1 MNQVIDTILSTL
13 PPLRK
18 NLRGEFKRL
27 FGPQI
32 NYPYF
37 CKRAGLP
44 YNFQCDAD
52 SFEMV
57 NAAWMADAALL
68 AYVPNPADK
77 KGKFDFESLGKVGW
91 TLRFVKEKPE
101 VAKFKKV
108 QFFNRNGKQLFVTHN
123 PQAVV
128 VSFRGTEIQ
137 EPADLLYDGNFIP
150 SKEGNG
156 KIHRGFQN
164 GIEAVWKTKGD
175 EEGIEDCLKRVTNN
189 GEIPVWFTGHSLGAA
204 LAIIAAARWHQ
215 IHKVQGLYTFGSP
228 GVWNQAFSK
237 LFNNMNAFRVVHNL
251 DIVTTVSQK
260 PNLLHVGALY
270 VIDDKKILKKK
281 MTRGID
287 EKKIFPK
294 IPAFLLRESL
304 RSQIVA

>member
-91 TLRFVKEKPE
+91 TPRFVKEKLE
-101 VAKFKKV
+101 VAN
-108 QFFNRNGKQLFVTHN
+108 QVTDQKADQEKARQGHEN
-123 PQAVV
+123 LLSYRGPNDRT
-128 VSFRGTEIQ
+128 VST
-137 EPADLLYDGNFIP
+137 
-150 SKEGNG
+150 
-156 KIHRGFQN
+156 
-164 GIEAVWKTKGD
+164 
-175 EEGIEDCLKRVTNN
+175 
-189 GEIPVWFTGHSLGAA
+189 HSLNTCSKVPSSGLGNRLHGA
-204 LAIIAAARWHQ
+204 
-215 IHKVQGLYTFGSP
+215 
-228 GVWNQAFSK
+228 
-237 LFNNMNAFRVVHNL
+237 
-251 DIVTTVSQK
+251 
-260 PNLLHVGALY
+260 
-270 VIDDKKILKKK
+270 
-281 MTRGID
+281 
-287 EKKIFPK
+287 
-294 IPAFLLRESL
+294 
-304 RSQIVA
+304 